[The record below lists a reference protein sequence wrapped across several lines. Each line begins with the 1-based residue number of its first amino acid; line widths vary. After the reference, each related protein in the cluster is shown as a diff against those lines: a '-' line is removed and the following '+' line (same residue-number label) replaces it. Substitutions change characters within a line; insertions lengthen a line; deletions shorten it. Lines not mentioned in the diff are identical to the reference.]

1 LNGNKEKARSIN
13 AWLDTLTGRMY
24 ECRQQLYSAGK
35 PFTATHVRKLMQGE
49 ELNPVKKLS
58 DIFTYQIDFIDSL
71 VGHSYTI
78 STLRKYKKTYET
90 LRSYMK
96 KNYQVD
102 DMRLVELDFKF
113 IREYE
118 AYLRTNFKLQNNTVA
133 STVRR
138 VKTVTRLAMD
148 LGWLSHNP
156 FIAMKL
162 KVEEVYRDYLTSEEL
177 NSMAIKCFKLRRLA
191 TVLDLFVFSCYTG
204 LSYADTV
211 KLELDDVFTGEDG
224 EQWLQSHRSK
234 NNNRVRIPLL
244 APALKLVEYY
254 HDDPRRPDGKLFPP
268 ISNQK
273 ANQYLKEIA
282 KALNIKKKLTYHV
295 ARHTFATT
303 VTLTNGVPIET
314 VGQMLGHKSI
324 KSTQLYARV
333 TDTKVKVDMEP
344 LKEKYR
350 EQVLGLAGDMED

>member
-1 LNGNKEKARSIN
+1 MRGSRERARSVN
-13 AWLDTLTGRMY
+13 NWLDTMVGRSH
-24 ECRQQLYSAGK
+24 ECRQQLYATGK
-35 PFTATHVRKLMQGE
+35 AFTATHVRRLMQGE
-49 ELNPVKKLS
+49 ELFPVRKLS
-58 DIFTYQIDFIDSL
+58 DIFTYQIDFINSL
-71 VGHSYTI
+71 VGQGYTL
-78 STLRKYKKTYET
+78 STLRKYKRTYEI
-90 LRSYMK
+90 LKRYMK
-96 KNYQVD
+96 HKYEAD
-102 DMRLVELDFKF
+102 DLRLDGLDFKF

-118 AYLRTNFKLQNNTVA
+118 AYLRTNYSMQNNTVA

-138 VKTVTRLAMD
+138 VKTVIKLAMN
-148 LGWLSHNP
+148 LGWLSHDP

-177 NSMAIKCFKLRRLA
+177 SRMAAKKFKLRRLA
-191 TVLDLFVFSCYTG
+191 TVRDLFVFSCYTG

-211 KLELDDVFTGEDG
+211 KLELDDIFTAEDG
-224 EQWLQSHRSK
+224 AQWLQSHRTK

-244 APALKLVEYY
+244 TPALRLIKFY
-254 HDDPRRPDGKLFPP
+254 HDDPRRPDGRLFPP

-273 ANQYLKEIA
+273 ANAYLKEIA
-282 KALNIKKKLTYHV
+282 KAVHIKKKLTYHV

-333 TDTKVKVDMEP
+333 TDTKVKLDMEP
-344 LKEKYR
+344 LKARYEDQELDLEKEY
-350 EQVLGLAGDMED
+350 